1 MTMERHGSDR
11 DAHGDQ
17 HQPTGDRPAPQGA
30 RAVQLVADRY
40 LVTVNPVDGSEV
52 EPCPPGA
59 QHTPPARRAPQDRT
73 EQDTAVRATLPP
85 GSMIERDEER
95 ERLTRLLTRGRSVR
109 LTGPAG
115 SGRSVL
121 LDAVAQDVAH
131 LAPDGVVRLSGHRRT
146 ASDLM
151 YDLFAAVHSA
161 PLHRPGKEE
170 LLGALA
176 GIGAVVLV
184 DDLEC
189 GGAAL
194 DELLRATPECAFLF
208 AATPDTPAPA
218 ADSCVEE
225 VFLPG
230 LSRTACVE
238 LLERAVHRQ
247 LTEDEADWAADL
259 WVACEGLARR
269 FVQAGALLRLQ
280 GSDGVVPGLT
290 GDAALAPLLAAALP
304 EAGRGALRLALA
316 LDGELPHA
324 GHLPALTGDPQAETC
339 VPELLDSGLISPVG
353 GHYRLADG
361 VAGQLTEA
369 GYGEGRASHAL
380 TAVQH
385 YTWWAKQPAA
395 TTDLVT
401 QEADALLAAVRA
413 ARRGGNASAAVL
425 LARTAAPV
433 LAAGMRWSAWER
445 MLRDGQEAA
454 RAAGELAEE
463 AYFHHELGV
472 LALVAGHP
480 ERARTE
486 LEAALGLRGTLGE
499 QRGMVAGRRALA
511 LVTDRLAVRGGSQ
524 APTGGPGPFG
534 AVAPG
539 TTVPMAP
546 VAGPVDDA
554 ATTAVQPAVPTPPE
568 ATTAAFPA
576 ATTAPLPSAGTP
588 DPGAGTTSGGAKSRS
603 GASGS
608 AKRAG
613 AKSRADSGRGPA
625 GAGAAA
631 AKGGRH
637 GSAGGWR
644 ALAGGGWRTLTRSRR
659 NMAAAG
665 AGALLAAVLGTVVTL
680 GAVSDDGPPASQRS
694 RTSEHHSKQDN
705 APGDDEPGTGG
716 EVGTPDQQQ
725 RPAAGTPSQEP
736 DGTGSPQEDGDES
749 PSDDPS
755 TSTGSSGS
763 PDESGTRE
771 PGDGSSSSQKPP
783 PSSHKPPS
791 STPDDPPSSEDPPP
805 PTDDPTTP
813 DPPASSGGGDGG
825 TPGGGSPGGTAAD
838 RTTSSGSA
846 PASGSPSAQ

>member
-121 LDAVAQDVAH
+121 LGAVAQDVAH

-613 AKSRADSGRGPA
+613 VKSRADSGSGSA

-716 EVGTPDQQQ
+716 EVGIPDQQQ

-736 DGTGSPQEDGDES
+736 DGTGSPQEDGDET
-749 PSDDPS
+749 PTDDPS
-755 TSTGSSGS
+755 TSTGSPGS

-825 TPGGGSPGGTAAD
+825 TPGGGSPGGTATD